1 MNSDP
6 TIIEGGGGTRETPGG
21 AAVTIIEHP
30 AGAARTL
37 IETITSAPPG
47 AIHDVNLT
55 PGGTFLGCQLFE
67 RIKVASGEAELW
79 FACQPDGRPA
89 VLKLYNWGLRPK
101 AELGAKLSAVSR
113 RHVVDVYAQGLA
125 PDGRHYELLERIQ
138 HGSLADLAQSGLAEP
153 RLREVLAELT
163 DAVAALHA
171 GDILHRDLKPANILV
186 RTLAPLD
193 LVLTDFGIS
202 SVAQLTLH
210 VTGVQRTAAY
220 GAPEA
225 MTGVVSQASDWW
237 SVGVIVL
244 ELLQRRHPFA
254 GLDERAVNFT
264 LVTRGIEVPATL
276 AAEWQLLLKGLLT
289 RDHAHRW
296 GAEQVKAWLAGRRDL
311 PVHYRGP
318 AEEIA
323 SHRAA
328 HKPYKFCGKE
338 YLTSEELA
346 VALGG
351 NWVEGAKQF
360 SRGMIREW
368 VATQVYD
375 QQLTSTLT
383 DVAEDKKLDADMKL
397 AVALLALH
405 PQLPL
410 TWKGEVV
417 GPEWLPDNVP
427 TATAILGGTL
437 PEWMAQLR
445 SNRGLLD
452 LRAWRDQVLARVK
465 AANVACDSSLVDR
478 LALSTREA
486 VMAVGTE
493 MLTAYAGSTD
503 PGLDHLFRREALTPE
518 EAILLATCARELL
531 LTPPQKRLVDGM
543 TYLRGFGVPMDWKVA
558 ETLLREEN
566 VEAALTQFA
575 AALRDWPQR
584 LRSHQRL
591 EELRGA
597 LEMTFPNLVA
607 VIAAFVPAHAVEE
620 RERLAEEK
628 CQRQA
633 EERRLKQLGAERQ
646 EARRHR
652 NFWFTILGF
661 IAFPVIMFGLVFWSV
676 DVDSKEHA
684 RVQRLEAERKQI
696 EAVAQAETDA
706 KVRAEAE
713 VKAKVQAEAEAKARA
728 AREAETQA
736 EALQIA
742 AAMKESPGGNSLGM
756 KFVPV
761 AGTPVW
767 FSVWDTRVRDY
778 AAFASATGRRVEKPF
793 FEQAPAHPV
802 VNVSW
807 DDAQAF
813 AKWLTEKE
821 RREGKIPAT
830 LSYRLPQDWEWSVA
844 VGLNEARGG
853 TPESKDRK
861 IKNVYPWGTQWPPP
875 RGAGNYG
882 KSLNVHGYEYT
893 SPVGSF
899 AANRFGLYN
908 MGGNVWQW
916 CEDFFD
922 GSSGDRVL
930 RGGSWSSDD
939 SEYLLSSFR
948 RRCTADARAY
958 NIGFRCVLV
967 GVSSR

>member
-30 AGAARTL
+30 ADAARTR
-37 IETITSAPPG
+37 IEANASAPPG
-47 AIHDVNLT
+47 AIHDVKLT
-55 PGGTFLGCQLFE
+55 PGGTFLGCRLIE

-79 FACQPDGRPA
+79 FARQPDGRPA

-101 AELGAKLSAVSR
+101 AELGVKLSAVSR
-113 RHVVDVYAQGLA
+113 SHVVDVYAQGLA

-138 HGSLADLAQSGLAEP
+138 HGSLADLAQPGLAEP

-244 ELLQRRHPFA
+244 ELLQRRHPLA

-296 GAEQVKAWLAGRRDL
+296 GAEQVKAWLAGRRDMQ
-311 PVHYRGP
+311 VHYRGP

-323 SHRAA
+323 SHRPA

-338 YLTSEELA
+338 FLTPEELA

-351 NWVEGAKQF
+351 NWAESVKQF
-360 SRGMIREW
+360 ARGMIREW

-383 DVAEDKKLDADMKL
+383 DVAEDKKLDADMRL

-417 GPEWLPDNVP
+417 NANWLPDNVP
-427 TATAILGGTL
+427 TATAILGSTL
-437 PEWMAQLR
+437 PEWVAQLR
-445 SNRGLLD
+445 SDRGLLE
-452 LRAWRDQVLARVK
+452 LRVWRDQVLARVK
-465 AANVACDSSLVDR
+465 AAKVACDRSLVDR
-478 LALSTREA
+478 LALSPREA
-486 VMAVGTE
+486 VMAEGAETR
-493 MLTAYAGSTD
+493 TAYAGSTNPD
-503 PGLDHLFRREALTPE
+503 LDELFRRESLQPE
-518 EAILLATCARELL
+518 EAILLATCPRELL
-531 LTPPQKRLVDGM
+531 QTPPQKRYVDGM
-543 TYLRGFGVPMDWKVA
+543 AYLRGFGVEMDWAVA
-558 ETLLREEN
+558 ETLLREGN
-566 VEAALTQFA
+566 VEAAQTQLV
-575 AALRDWPQR
+575 AALRDWPHL
-584 LRSHQRL
+584 LRSHQQL

-597 LEMTFPNLVA
+597 QEMTFPNLVA
-607 VIAAFVPAHAVEE
+607 MIAAFVPAHAVEE
-620 RERLAEEK
+620 RKRLAEEK
-628 CQRQA
+628 RQRQA
-633 EERRLKQLGAERQ
+633 EGRRQQQLAAER
-646 EARRHR
+646 EESRRR
-652 NFWFTILGF
+652 RATMLGRLGLA
-661 IAFPVIMFGLVFWSV
+661 AFVVFVIVGLAWRV
-676 DVDSKEHA
+676 DVENKTRAEA
-684 RVQRLEAERKQI
+684 QRLEAERKQI
-696 EAVAQAETDA
+696 EAVA
-706 KVRAEAE
+706 K
-713 VKAKVQAEAEAKARA
+713 EAEAKARA
-728 AREAETQA
+728 DADARAKA
-736 EALQIA
+736 EALRIA
-742 AAMKESPGGNSLGM
+742 TATKEQPWANSLGM

-761 AGTPVW
+761 AGTAVL
-767 FSVWDTRVRDY
+767 FSVWDTRVQDY
-778 AAFASATGRRVEKPF
+778 EAFAIATRRSWDRLSVSG
-793 FEQAPAHPV
+793 PAHPAV
-802 VNVSW
+802 DVSW

-821 RREGKIPAT
+821 QQEGKLTAGQG
-830 LSYRLPQDWEWSVA
+830 YRLPQDWEWSVA
-844 VGLNEARGG
+844 VGLNEPRDG
-853 TPESKDRK
+853 TPQEKNMK
-861 IKNVYPWGTQWPPP
+861 IPNVYPWGTQWPPP
-875 RGAGNYG
+875 RGAGNYEQDM
-882 KSLNVHGYEYT
+882 KVDDYEYT

-899 AANRFGLYN
+899 AANHFGLYD

-916 CEDFFD
+916 CEDRYY
-922 GSSGDRVL
+922 SEQKYRVL
-930 RGGSWSSDD
+930 RGGSFIDDD
-939 SEYLLSSFR
+939 SDHLLSSKR
-948 RRCTADARAY
+948 YNHAPDTA
-958 NIGFRCVLV
+958 NISIGFRLVLV
-967 GVSSR
+967 GPGGAR